1 MPSWIQT
8 PSVGR
13 RRLAHSNLLWVLV
26 PLATLGC
33 GISGEGDSTDAS
45 GRSIAPSAIESWRL
59 SETPLLEIGVRE
71 GAEPYQL
78 HRARGS
84 LRLGD
89 GRIVVVNGG
98 SQELRFFGPDGQYLS
113 AVGGSGE
120 GPGEFRFPTRIRK
133 SSGDSLQVWDQSLM
147 RVSFFDSQGAFLGS
161 HQLEPTREVFFPGD
175 EWLHGRFWIDSPLR
189 PSAREPVRRAVQY
202 IPVPD
207 SLVGLLFLKVTHQGR
222 IWVSEVRPPADTA
235 ITWDVYD
242 LQGRARARVVTPS
255 RFEPHEIGADY
266 VLGRFMDELDIN
278 YIRLYALEKP
288 ANSPTGP
295 GLDLSPPTV
304 SPRPRLVRSP
314 EEEEALAPLKNL
326 MKWMA
331 SLQEINYAEHYSYT
345 ADVSDLFSDT
355 RQRVPDGVEARV
367 LFASP
372 EGWMGTATDSESGDY
387 CALAY
392 GFFIPMGW
400 TPGMVIC
407 P

>member
-1 MPSWIQT
+1 MHRATRLTLLAVVLTS
-8 PSVGR
+8 SLGVG
-13 RRLAHSNLLWVLV
+13 A
-26 PLATLGC
+26 C
-33 GISGEGDSTDAS
+33 GEGGDSGEG
-45 GRSIAPSAIESWRL
+45 SALFQAEHPLEAWRL

-71 GAEPYQL
+71 GEEPYQL

-84 LRLGD
+84 LRLDD
-89 GRIVVVNGG
+89 GRIVVVNAG

-113 AVGGSGE
+113 AVGGNGE

-133 SSGDSLQVWDQSLM
+133 DSGDSFQVWDQNLQ
-147 RVSFFDSQGAFLGS
+147 RVSFFDSQGAFQGS

-189 PSAREPVRRAVQY
+189 PSAREPVRRAVQS

-207 SLVGLLFLKVTHQGR
+207 SLAGLFFLKVTQQGR
-222 IWVSEVRPPADTA
+222 IWVSEARPPADTA

-242 LQGRARARVVTPS
+242 LEGRARARVVTPS
-255 RFEPHEIGADY
+255 HFEPHEVGPDY
-266 VLGRFMDELDIN
+266 VIGRFLDDLDIN
-278 YIRLYALEKP
+278 FIRLYALEKP
-288 ANSPTGP
+288 ANSPSGP
-295 GLDLSPPTV
+295 GLDPSPPAV
-304 SPRPRLVRSP
+304 NPRPRLIRSP
-314 EEEEALAPLKNL
+314 AEEEALTPLKDL

-331 SLQEINYAEHYSYT
+331 TRQEINWAEHYSYT
-345 ADVSDLFSDT
+345 ASLSELFSDT
-355 RQRVPDGVEARV
+355 RHGVPDGVVASI

-372 EGWMGTATDSESGDY
+372 EGWMGVATDSESGDY